1 LDTQL
6 PILNYKESLGLPNN
20 LDDTLIEL
28 INAELP
34 QYQCG
39 RCDTPG
45 CRPYAK
51 EIVNGTPH
59 NRCVPGGQETLNK
72 ISLILNSKPLAL
84 DIAYGPELKPQIA
97 NIIEED
103 CIGCKK
109 CIDACPVDAIS
120 GAANLMHKVIDDLC
134 TGCELCI
141 EPCPV
146 DCIELVE
153 INDDQSLIARDQ
165 SEYFFNL
172 KIELDQRRQK
182 KSKMNKSILENI
194 DIANSIN
201 QKLKNRSIDKSAS
214 LKKLQAA
221 MLDSQKSDK
230 YLNSDDLDELKKN
243 L

>member
-1 LDTQL
+1 MDTQL

-153 INDDQSLIARDQ
+153 VSDEQSLIARDQ

>member
-1 LDTQL
+1 MDTQL

-153 INDDQSLIARDQ
+153 VNDDQSLIARDQ

-182 KSKMNKSILENI
+182 KSKMNKSIHENI

-201 QKLKNRSIDKSAS
+201 QKIKNRSIDKSAS

>member
-1 LDTQL
+1 MDTQL

-153 INDDQSLIARDQ
+153 VNDDQSLIARDQ

-201 QKLKNRSIDKSAS
+201 QKLKNRSIDKSVS

>member
-1 LDTQL
+1 MDTQL

-153 INDDQSLIARDQ
+153 VNDDQSLMARDQ

>member
-1 LDTQL
+1 MDTQL

-153 INDDQSLIARDQ
+153 VNDDQSLIARDQ

-201 QKLKNRSIDKSAS
+201 QKLKNKSIDKRAS